1 MHLTF
6 FLFLYICTRL
16 DNQSGII
23 IRHGGV
29 PPGLARFGDYLPTRG
44 VRFWPNGH
52 KTDPPHLRAALI
64 RSVHVMSR
72 NVRRH
77 SHHRAP
83 RCRWLLPFSKVAPS
97 DRGAVLAV
105 PPGDARALGG
115 SPGGGRGRVRPRC
128 ALEGVPAG
136 RARNKGQERYYRSGH
151 QQRSKRWEMVSQLL
165 AGPPWRPM
173 GAIFVTCGASE
184 LPPSL
189 PATIASNPD
198 EVRPPGSFRAGAA
211 QRRFAAVCRNTGDMQ
226 PSQQRARK
234 EALLTVCS
242 EQQLAST

>member
-1 MHLTF
+1 MSAGIATIGRPGAVGCCHSQKWPRATAAPCWQSL
-6 FLFLYICTRL
+6 LGTRARW
-16 DNQSGII
+16 GAPPVVVE
-23 IRHGGV
+23 GGF
-29 PPGLARFGDYLPTRG
+29 GLG
-44 VRFWPNGH
+44 VRWKGC
-52 KTDPPHLRAALI
+52 
-64 RSVHVMSR
+64 
-72 NVRRH
+72 RR
-77 SHHRAP
+77 
-83 RCRWLLPFSKVAPS
+83 
-97 DRGAVLAV
+97 
-105 PPGDARALGG
+105 
-115 SPGGGRGRVRPRC
+115 GGREIK
-128 ALEGVPAG
+128 A
-136 RARNKGQERYYRSGH
+136 RSGTTAPAINKEASVGKWSH
-151 QQRSKRWEMVSQLL
+151 QLL

-173 GAIFVTCGASE
+173 GAIFATCGASE